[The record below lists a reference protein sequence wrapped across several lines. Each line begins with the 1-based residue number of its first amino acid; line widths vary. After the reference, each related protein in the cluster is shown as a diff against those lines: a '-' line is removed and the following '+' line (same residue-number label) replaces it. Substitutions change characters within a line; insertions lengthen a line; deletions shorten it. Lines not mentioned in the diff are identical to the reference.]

1 MSDGLDATTERD
13 MSIAQRY
20 AGFLQREAVNAST
33 PVKGEAIRQAANKL
47 LEIDQENHR
56 LRADSDRLEWLL
68 RNVSG
73 QEFRRLGITYSAGC
87 GRADIDSAMCE
98 QDASI

>member
-1 MSDGLDATTERD
+1 

-20 AGFLQREAVNAST
+20 AGFLQRESRSAAT
-33 PVKGEAIRQAANKL
+33 PTKGEAIRQAANKM
-47 LEIDQENHR
+47 LELDQENTR

-73 QEFRRLGITYSAGC
+73 EEFRRLGIVYSAGC
-87 GRADIDSAMCE
+87 QRTDIDGAMCE
-98 QDASI
+98 QDASEEPQ

>member
-1 MSDGLDATTERD
+1 MLDATTERD

-20 AGFLQREAVNAST
+20 AGFLQRESHNAAT
-33 PVKGEAIRQAANKL
+33 PTKGEAIRQAANKL
-47 LEIDQENHR
+47 MEIDQENRR

-73 QEFRRLGITYSAGC
+73 EEFRRLGIVYSAGC
-87 GRADIDSAMCE
+87 QRTDIDAAMCE

>member
-1 MSDGLDATTERD
+1 

-20 AGFLQREAVNAST
+20 AGFLTRESLDAKT
-33 PVKGEAIRQAANKL
+33 PTKGEAMRQAANKL
-47 LEIDQENHR
+47 MEIDHDNAR

-73 QEFRRLGITYSAGC
+73 AEFRRLGILFRAGC
-87 GRADIDSAMCE
+87 SRADIDRAMCE
-98 QDASI
+98 QEHDV

>member
-1 MSDGLDATTERD
+1 

-20 AGFLQREAVNAST
+20 AGFLQRESHKAAT
-33 PVKGEAIRQAANKL
+33 PTKGEAIRQAANKL

-73 QEFRRLGITYSAGC
+73 EEFRRLGIVYHAGC
-87 GRADIDSAMCE
+87 SRADIDGAMCE
-98 QDASI
+98 QEASI